1 MTIEEKA
8 IRYDEVKNKLSR
20 FIAKGVDPLI
30 TRADVQD
37 FFPEL
42 KESEDDKI
50 RKEIIDFLKLPHPQF
65 VGKRDHEKWI
75 AWIEKQGLKSNPY
88 SGVSFNY
95 NGNTWG
101 MCARDNGVDILFNMK
116 LMQHISDEKQETF
129 GKKDVDDA
137 YLKGVRDTK
146 NEIEKQYEANYQT
159 RKDIA
164 TFIFN
169 YRGDIKD
176 RAKWMDYLG
185 IKVSFVGEQGEQKV
199 PVNDFKAKDW
209 YVSKVDGKI
218 HNIYHSV
225 DKVEPK
231 FHEGDFIKHNKANI
245 ICKVISVNSGSYYV
259 ENIETSGRIELF
271 NARQNFHLWTLEDA
285 KDGDVLAGSHGT
297 FILMGKSNGGYCGVL
312 SDNTFIRSTGNNEW
326 TEDLHPAT
334 KEQRDLLSQKMKEA
348 GYTFD
353 FENKEIKNIE
363 QKAADKAEP
372 KFEIGDWVINRTNAI
387 IMRIINNKDFYES
400 VEIGG
405 QRRTDSYNYAD
416 WDFRLWTIQDAKDGD
431 VLISDYEGGICIAIL
446 KSVVSSNEIE
456 IYCHLINSE
465 LFIAQSGFSNAIWHP
480 ATKEQRDLFF
490 QKMKEAGWEWDA
502 ETKELRK
509 FEQKSADTV
518 APKFKVG
525 DWITNS
531 IETVQIT
538 GYDIDYGYQVDYKGK
553 LQHRDTDIIEKE
565 YHLWTIQDA
574 MDGDVLTNGKMV
586 VIFKH
591 FEEPSYRQHIVAYIG
606 LDRGGDIQITDDTWR
621 LGIDKAKPATK
632 EQRDLLFSKMDEAGY
647 VWDADTKELKK
658 IEQSELTE
666 FEEAVKDM
674 MDDYRDAIGDY
685 GATTEEVK
693 EHAAY
698 MLSLIRQKPVWSEED
713 EKFFK
718 TALWHISYSISNG
731 KSTDIHCDTTEW
743 LKSLKERIGG

>member
-1 MTIEEKA
+1 M
-8 IRYDEVKNKLSR
+8 
-20 FIAKGVDPLI
+20 
-30 TRADVQD
+30 
-37 FFPEL
+37 
-42 KESEDDKI
+42 
-50 RKEIIDFLKLPHPQF
+50 
-65 VGKRDHEKWI
+65 
-75 AWIEKQGLKSNPY
+75 
-88 SGVSFNY
+88 
-95 NGNTWG
+95 
-101 MCARDNGVDILFNMK
+101 
-116 LMQHISDEKQETF
+116 
-129 GKKDVDDA
+129 
-137 YLKGVRDTK
+137 
-146 NEIEKQYEANYQT
+146 
-159 RKDIA
+159 
-164 TFIFN
+164 
-169 YRGDIKD
+169 
-176 RAKWMDYLG
+176 
-185 IKVSFVGEQGEQKV
+185 
-199 PVNDFKAKDW
+199 
-209 YVSKVDGKI
+209 
-218 HNIYHSV
+218 
-225 DKVEPK
+225 
-231 FHEGDFIKHNKANI
+231 KHN
-245 ICKVISVNSGSYYV
+245 
-259 ENIETSGRIELF
+259 L
-271 NARQNFHLWTLEDA
+271 
-285 KDGDVLAGSHGT
+285 
-297 FILMGKSNGGYCGVL
+297 SN
-312 SDNTFIRSTGNNEW
+312 
-326 TEDLHPAT
+326 
-334 KEQRDLLSQKMKEA
+334 
-348 GYTFD
+348 
-353 FENKEIKNIE
+353 
-363 QKAADKAEP
+363 
-372 KFEIGDWVINRTNAI
+372 
-387 IMRIINNKDFYES
+387 
-400 VEIGG
+400 
-405 QRRTDSYNYAD
+405 TDS
-416 WDFRLWTIQDAKDGD
+416 T
-431 VLISDYEGGICIAIL
+431 S
-446 KSVVSSNEIE
+446 
-456 IYCHLINSE
+456 
-465 LFIAQSGFSNAIWHP
+465 
-480 ATKEQRDLFF
+480 
-490 QKMKEAGWEWDA
+490 
-502 ETKELRK
+502 K